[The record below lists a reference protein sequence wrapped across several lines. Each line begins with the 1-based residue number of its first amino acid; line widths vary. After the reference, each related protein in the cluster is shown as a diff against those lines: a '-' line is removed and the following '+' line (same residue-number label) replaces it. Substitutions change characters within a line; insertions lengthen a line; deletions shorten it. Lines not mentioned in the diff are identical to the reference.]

1 MLKFTFTRFAFCRLP
16 DALAVA
22 EKLRRSTVARA
33 GLCGGL
39 VTCANTIG
47 PTTTIASTRIAP
59 PTINSRRS
67 SVCLLIDT
75 VLPWPNSVPDSRGVI
90 VTATHTPA
98 PRPCLERIDHTPFLN
113 DLRPR
118 GEGRRW
124 FRPHGCGHR
133 ATPGSGAQGRA
144 GRSEGRACTDS
155 AGCRR
160 GVTRRCVSNAFR
172 LRWQQQR
179 EQLNTTRTD
188 RLA

>member
-98 PRPCLERIDHTPFLN
+98 P
-113 DLRPR
+113 
-118 GEGRRW
+118 
-124 FRPHGCGHR
+124 GHAWNASIIHHSLTISAHAAR
-133 ATPGSGAQGRA
+133 VAVGFARMVVGIEQRQDPG
-144 GRSEGRACTDS
+144 
-155 AGCRR
+155 
-160 GVTRRCVSNAFR
+160 
-172 LRWQQQR
+172 
-179 EQLNTTRTD
+179 
-188 RLA
+188 